1 MGAISTGRRSHSKQI
16 STLLIDQLKSIVGP
30 KGWTTD
36 PAVLKSSTTEWRGL
50 VNGATPIVISPASTE
65 EVSAVI
71 RACAEA
77 DVAVVPQGGN
87 TGMCAGAVPDESGTQ
102 IVLSLARMNRIR
114 QVDADNFSMEV
125 EAGCILQK
133 VQEAAS
139 KVDRLFALSLGAE
152 GSCQIGGNLS
162 TNAGGVNVVRYGT
175 ARSQALGIEAV
186 LADGTVV
193 NSLRS
198 LRKDT
203 AGYDLKQL
211 FIGSEGTLGV
221 ITAATLKL
229 FPAPGAISTA
239 LVALET
245 PGDAVR
251 LLAFL
256 RSELAD
262 SIEAFELLSD
272 YVLDLVTTHNPQL
285 SLPFADR
292 SPWYVL
298 LDATVGDSADRLEA
312 ALLGAADSGL
322 LLDAVIAKNSA
333 EAEKLWRMRHSIAE
347 AERHAGK
354 ALKHDISVPISRM
367 EEFLLLGDRLLEELV
382 PDAQLIAFG
391 HVGDG
396 NLHYNVALPASVA
409 EPEVVTTAIYELVDE
424 LGGSFSAEHG
434 VGRLKRRY
442 LPKYRGSGEIELMRI
457 LKKALDPKNILNPG
471 KVI

>member
-1 MGAISTGRRSHSKQI
+1 M
-16 STLLIDQLKSIVGP
+16 LIDRLKSIVGP

-36 PAVLKSSTTEWRGL
+36 PIDLESSSTEWRG
-50 VNGATPIVISPASTE
+50 VVYGSTPIVISPASTE
-65 EVSAVI
+65 EVSAVV
-71 RACAEA
+71 RACADA

-102 IVLSLARMNRIR
+102 IVLSLARMNHIR
-114 QVDADNFSMEV
+114 HVDADNFSMEV
-125 EAGCILQK
+125 EAGCILRK
-133 VQEAAS
+133 IQEAAS
-139 KVDRLFALSLGAE
+139 DADRLFALSLGAE

-175 ARSQALGIEAV
+175 ARAQALGIEAV

-193 NSLRS
+193 SSLRS

-211 FIGSEGTLGV
+211 FIGSEGTLGI

-229 FPAPGAISTA
+229 FPTPGAISTA
-239 LVALET
+239 LVAIESS
-245 PGDAVR
+245 GDAVR
-251 LLAFL
+251 LLAYL

-262 SIEAFELLSD
+262 SIEAFELVSD
-272 YVLDLVTTHNPQL
+272 FVFGLVTNHNPDL
-285 SLPFADR
+285 RLPFDDR
-292 SPWYVL
+292 APWYVL
-298 LDATVGDSADRLEA
+298 LDAAVGNSAQPLEN
-312 ALLGAADSGL
+312 ALAGAAQSGL
-322 LLDAVIAKNSA
+322 LSDAVIAKNSS
-333 EAEKLWRMRHSIAE
+333 EAQQFWRMRHSIAE

-354 ALKHDISVPISRM
+354 ALKHDISVPVSRM
-367 EEFLLLGDRLLEELV
+367 EEFLALGDRLLEDLV

-396 NLHYNVALPASVA
+396 NLHYNVALPASSA
-409 EPEVVTTAIYELVDE
+409 NTEAVTTAIYELVDQ

-434 VGRLKRRY
+434 VGRLKRHY
-442 LPKYRGSGEIELMRI
+442 LPKYRGSSEIELMRT

>member
-1 MGAISTGRRSHSKQI
+1 M
-16 STLLIDQLKSIVGP
+16 LIDRLKSIVGP

-36 PAVLKSSTTEWRGL
+36 PIDLESSSTEWRG
-50 VNGATPIVISPASTE
+50 VVYGSTPIVISPASTE
-65 EVSAVI
+65 EVSAVV
-71 RACAEA
+71 RACADA

-102 IVLSLARMNRIR
+102 IVLSLARMNHIR
-114 QVDADNFSMEV
+114 HVDADNFSMEV

-133 VQEAAS
+133 IQEAAS
-139 KVDRLFALSLGAE
+139 DADRLFALSLGAE

-175 ARSQALGIEAV
+175 ARAQALGIEAV

-193 NSLRS
+193 SSLRS

-211 FIGSEGTLGV
+211 FIGSEGTLGI

-239 LVALET
+239 LVAIESS
-245 PGDAVR
+245 GDAVR
-251 LLAFL
+251 LLAYL

-262 SIEAFELLSD
+262 SIEAFELVSD
-272 YVLDLVTTHNPQL
+272 FVFGLVTNHNPDL
-285 SLPFADR
+285 RLPFDDR
-292 SPWYVL
+292 APWYVL
-298 LDATVGDSADRLEA
+298 LDAAVGASAQPLED
-312 ALLGAADSGL
+312 ALAGAAQSGL
-322 LLDAVIAKNSA
+322 LSDAVIAKNSS
-333 EAEKLWRMRHSIAE
+333 EAQQFWRMRHSIAE

-354 ALKHDISVPISRM
+354 ALKHDISVPVSRM
-367 EEFLLLGDRLLEELV
+367 EEFLALGDRLLEDLV

-396 NLHYNVALPASVA
+396 NLHYNVALPASSA
-409 EPEVVTTAIYELVDE
+409 NTEAVTTAIYELVDQ

-434 VGRLKRRY
+434 VGRLKRHY
-442 LPKYRGSGEIELMRI
+442 LPKYRGSSEIELMRT

>member
-1 MGAISTGRRSHSKQI
+1 M
-16 STLLIDQLKSIVGP
+16 LIDRLKSIVGP

-36 PAVLKSSTTEWRGL
+36 PIDLESSSTEWRG
-50 VNGATPIVISPASTE
+50 VVYGSTPIVISPASTE
-65 EVSAVI
+65 EVSAVV
-71 RACAEA
+71 RACADA

-102 IVLSLARMNRIR
+102 IVLSLARMNHIR
-114 QVDADNFSMEV
+114 HVDADNFSMEV

-133 VQEAAS
+133 IQEAAS
-139 KVDRLFALSLGAE
+139 DADRLFALSLGAE

-175 ARSQALGIEAV
+175 ARAQALGIEAV

-193 NSLRS
+193 SSLRS

-211 FIGSEGTLGV
+211 FIGSEGTLGI

-239 LVALET
+239 LVAIESS
-245 PGDAVR
+245 GDAVR
-251 LLAFL
+251 LLAYL

-262 SIEAFELLSD
+262 SIEAFELVSD
-272 YVLDLVTTHNPQL
+272 FVFGLVTNHNPDL
-285 SLPFADR
+285 RLPFDDR
-292 SPWYVL
+292 APWYVL
-298 LDATVGDSADRLEA
+298 LDAAVGNSAQPLEN
-312 ALLGAADSGL
+312 ALAGAAQSGL
-322 LLDAVIAKNSA
+322 LSDAVIAKNSS
-333 EAEKLWRMRHSIAE
+333 EAQQFWRMRHSIAE

-354 ALKHDISVPISRM
+354 ALKHDISVPVSRM
-367 EEFLLLGDRLLEELV
+367 EEFLALGDRLLEDLV

-396 NLHYNVALPASVA
+396 NLHYNVALPASSA
-409 EPEVVTTAIYELVDE
+409 NTEAVTTAIYELVDQ

-434 VGRLKRRY
+434 VGRLKRHY
-442 LPKYRGSGEIELMRI
+442 LPKYRGSSEIELMRT